1 MFVESTQTDDS
12 RDDPLAQQIEAFMR
26 FLYGERRSSPL
37 TVATYGRDLE
47 SLRHFVRTQGFEL
60 DAAKVETRVLRRF
73 LASLFKDNKP
83 PTIARKISAIRA
95 FYRFLVRR
103 GFVRDNPATS
113 LRSPKY
119 HKPLPRF
126 VSVDDAF
133 DLMEAPES
141 VPAYRQ
147 ALQLRDRAMLE
158 LLYGSGLRVSELVGL
173 NLADLHMDEG
183 MARVRGKGNKERLV
197 PLGAKCVEALEAYF
211 PARLQCRRP
220 ATGLQHPDALLLARY
235 GARITARQVQNLVHK
250 YGAFGSGHGDL
261 HPHALRHSCATHL
274 LDAGADLRG
283 IQELLGHA
291 SLATTQ
297 RYTHVSVDRLT
308 EVYDRAH
315 PLAHKPK

>member
-1 MFVESTQTDDS
+1 
-12 RDDPLAQQIEAFMR
+12 
-26 FLYGERRSSPL
+26 
-37 TVATYGRDLE
+37 
-47 SLRHFVRTQGFEL
+47 
-60 DAAKVETRVLRRF
+60 

-95 FYRFLVRR
+95 LYRFLVRR

-119 HKPLPRF
+119 HKPLPQF

-235 GARITARQVQNLVHK
+235 GARITAPGTKPGAQVWGVWIRSRRPSSSRTEAFVRDPFVRRGRGPARYPRAARSRQ
-250 YGAFGSGHGDL
+250 FGHHSALYPRECGQTHG
-261 HPHALRHSCATHL
+261 
-274 LDAGADLRG
+274 G
-283 IQELLGHA
+283 I
-291 SLATTQ
+291 
-297 RYTHVSVDRLT
+297 
-308 EVYDRAH
+308 
-315 PLAHKPK
+315 